1 MIFRDMIKNVCKLNK
16 AVDKL
21 KTIMDFIRSLT
32 FYRG

>member
-1 MIFRDMIKNVCKLNK
+1 MVFRDMIKNVCKLNK
-16 AVDKL
+16 TVDKL